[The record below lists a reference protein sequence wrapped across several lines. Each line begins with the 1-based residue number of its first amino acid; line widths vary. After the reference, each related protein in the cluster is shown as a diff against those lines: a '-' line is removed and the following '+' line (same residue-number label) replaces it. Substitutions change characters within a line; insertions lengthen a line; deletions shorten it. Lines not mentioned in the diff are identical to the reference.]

1 MVVRFHFSLFMSL
14 VKVILEMIHVIRL
27 SNQTVLCMVLQN
39 IQMKGKEM
47 HFQFYTSVQINW
59 NWERTI

>member
-47 HFQFYTSVQINW
+47 HFQ
-59 NWERTI
+59 